1 MKTQIELIKY
11 FTKNF
16 NSIVACH
23 GAGSDYATTAFF
35 QMRAAII
42 GIPEKDIFT
51 WANTEFDRQKQLAL
65 EAV

>member
-1 MKTQIELIKY
+1 MKTQIELIEH

-16 NSIVACH
+16 NKVVASH

-42 GIPEKDIFT
+42 GIPEREIFT
-51 WANTEFDRQKQLAL
+51 WAKVEFDRQKQLAL